1 MTMAEFRLT
10 AEDLKSQPNSDM
22 SNYSPAGK
30 LQGKVALIT
39 GGDSASRSLKK
50 INCKPLLK

>member
-1 MTMAEFRLT
+1 MTIAEFRPT
-10 AEDLKSQPNSDM
+10 AEDLNPQPNSDM

-30 LQGKVALIT
+30 LQGKLALIT

-50 INCKPLLK
+50 INCKPLQK

>member
-50 INCKPLLK
+50 INCKPLQK